1 MALAYSLGDWVLLF
15 YIYCFIGW
23 CFETTFVS
31 VFCKHHFVNRG
42 FLFGPVLPIYGFGA
56 LTILVSTLPF
66 RAHWWLVGLAGM
78 AAATLLEYVTGVVM
92 EALFKVRYWDYSHKR
107 FNFQGHI
114 CLTSSL
120 AWGVMSVLLVYYLN
134 QPVEK
139 LIGMIDPQIRQI
151 IVFVITVIFTVD
163 LTHAVTTAIDLKKLL
178 ARVDGMREEVRKL
191 QKRIESLEAAA
202 KEAKDQRLAQLT
214 DEMNS
219 LRDKQRM
226 MGDMLAERFDTAKRS
241 LLKRNPTAL
250 SRKYKEALDK
260 IHEWQEARRS

>member
-1 MALAYSLGDWVLLF
+1 MAYSLGDWVLLF

-31 VFCKHHFVNRG
+31 ICKRRFVNRG
-42 FLFGPVLPIYGFGA
+42 FLFGPMLPIYGFGA
-56 LTILVSTLPF
+56 LTILVSTMPF

-120 AWGVMSVLLVYYLN
+120 AWGGMSVLLVYYVN

-139 LIGMIDPQIRQI
+139 LIAMIDPQICQI
-151 IVFVITVIFTVD
+151 ILFAVTVLFTVD

-178 ARVDGMREEVRKL
+178 ARVDVMREEVRKL
-191 QKRIESLEAAA
+191 QKRIESLEMSA

-214 DEMNS
+214 DEVS
-219 LRDKQRM
+219 ALRDRQRM
-226 MGDMLAERFDTAKRS
+226 MGDMLAERFDAAKRG
-241 LLKRNPTAL
+241 LLSRNPSAL
-250 SRKYKEALDK
+250 SKRYKEALDK